1 MRNLSVP
8 DQDVAEAVAPFISRY
23 FPFPSGHEWEAMPE
37 LLQTRDA
44 AISIYLALDPDN
56 RDVRQPD
63 VRLRKL
69 FDEAI
74 DRLNTSGLPENARAA
89 IIDPASRFI
98 AGLDF
103 TRFRPGSL
111 VMLFAADMIRAL
123 ELPCRGESQVVAGRH
138 FHIKPTLNLVEHNKR
153 FYLLALSRGKVALWS
168 TTPFHWQPMP
178 LDLANESLRAELDSR
193 LAADQTP
200 AASEELRQS
209 LLLEDPQRV
218 AAAVR
223 AAIGGDK
230 APIVLAGDPRV
241 TGHFIKVAHN
251 DQILPDTLSLNPF
264 GLDEGTLHR
273 RAVELIVPS
282 LDSERDAFLELAR
295 SRLGTAE
302 ASVAIRLDEILLA
315 AHEGRVDSV
324 AVADDQAIWGHFRP
338 GEAPDAHGTPHGL
351 EDDLLNLAAVLT
363 LRAGGRAFSLPT
375 EQIPRRSPAIA
386 TLRF

>member
-1 MRNLSVP
+1 
-8 DQDVAEAVAPFISRY
+8 
-23 FPFPSGHEWEAMPE
+23 MPE

-44 AISIYLALDPDN
+44 AISIYLSLDPVD
-56 RDVRQPD
+56 RDQRQPD
-63 VRLRKL
+63 ARLRNL
-69 FDEAI
+69 FDDAVE
-74 DRLNTSGLPENARAA
+74 RLNTSDLSEDARAA

-103 TRFRPGSL
+103 KWRRPGSL
-111 VMLFAADMIRAL
+111 ALLFATDMIRAL
-123 ELPCRGESQVVAGRH
+123 ELPGPGEPQVVAGRH
-138 FHIKPTLNLVEHNKR
+138 FHIKPLLSLAEHNRR
-153 FYLLALSRGKVALWS
+153 FYLLALTRGKVALWS
-168 TTPFHWQPMP
+168 ATPFHSEPMA
-178 LDLANESLRAELDSR
+178 LDLPNEALRAELDSR
-193 LAADQTP
+193 LAADLAP
-200 AASEELRQS
+200 ADSEEVRQS

-223 AAIGGDK
+223 HVIGGDQ
-230 APIVLAGDPRV
+230 APILLAGDPRV

-264 GLDEGTLHR
+264 GLGEDALHR
-273 RAVELIVPS
+273 RALELIAPS
-282 LDSERDAFLELAR
+282 LDSERDAFLDLAR
-295 SRLGTAE
+295 SRLGTADTT
-302 ASVAIRLDEILLA
+302 VAIRLDEILLA

-338 GEAPDAHGTPHGL
+338 GETTDAHGTPHGL